1 VAAKWAKWFALFF
14 FKFRWFPFF
23 CRFGGFFGLVR
34 WGGSLFFFMMML
46 HGQRKSQRPSWS
58 SRSKRIGS
66 MCISFD
72 AGRICLGPRRR
83 FHFRMNF
90 SVRKGCNIC
99 RIVRVS
105 HYSEML
111 TITTLPLLLLAS
123 GWFWSPR
130 PRTSVKSGNSLV
142 FPSADIRRH
151 VTACKVAVFLR
162 RGHPQTQRHVISK
175 HFALVRRH
183 PQTSA
188 QRGSK
193 VRRHP
198 QTSAD
203 NEFSQLRKICDA
215 IIQLLLRHP

>member
-1 VAAKWAKWFALFF
+1 
-14 FKFRWFPFF
+14 
-23 CRFGGFFGLVR
+23 
-34 WGGSLFFFMMML
+34 
-46 HGQRKSQRPSWS
+46 
-58 SRSKRIGS
+58 
-66 MCISFD
+66 
-72 AGRICLGPRRR
+72 
-83 FHFRMNF
+83 
-90 SVRKGCNIC
+90 
-99 RIVRVS
+99 
-105 HYSEML
+105 
-111 TITTLPLLLLAS
+111 
-123 GWFWSPR
+123 
-130 PRTSVKSGNSLV
+130 
-142 FPSADIRRH
+142 

>member
-1 VAAKWAKWFALFF
+1 MVSAKAKDHLDLHVANALVL
-14 FKFRWFPFF
+14 
-23 CRFGGFFGLVR
+23 CASVLMQAGFV
-34 WGGSLFFFMMML
+34 WGPVGVSILE
-46 HGQRKSQRPSWS
+46 W
-58 SRSKRIGS
+58 
-66 MCISFD
+66 
-72 AGRICLGPRRR
+72 
-83 FHFRMNF
+83 NF

-142 FPSADIRRH
+142 FPSAHIRRH

-175 HFALVRRH
+175 
-183 PQTSA
+183 
-188 QRGSK
+188 RGSK